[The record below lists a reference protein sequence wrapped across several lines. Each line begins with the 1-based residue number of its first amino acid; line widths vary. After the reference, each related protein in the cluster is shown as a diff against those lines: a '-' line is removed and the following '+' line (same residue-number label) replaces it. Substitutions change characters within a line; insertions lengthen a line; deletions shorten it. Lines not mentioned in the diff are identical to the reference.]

1 MNKLIKWNPA
11 LAGALAA
18 AVSYYAL
25 APLFLRRPLCFA
37 VLFFILTAA
46 ACFFHA
52 MAFLPPALLAGKDGT
67 GHCSP
72 ARRAGLARRAA
83 VFAVFVSGGI
93 LIGFLARGAAF
104 RESVVAPGLPRGGV
118 TGISGTLL
126 DDPRTNSAARGM
138 ANLRLAESAGSGGVR
153 VSAWGRTLVFFPEG
167 SIPRLKEFGRG
178 STIFVE
184 GNFVEP
190 KNNLDG
196 GAMFRASGVHIVKPP
211 SALERL
217 RTRCRLAVIK
227 VFGEKWGG
235 LALALLLGIK
245 DNLDSEL
252 AQKYQ
257 KSGCSY
263 ILALSGMHLAVVSS
277 IIAFALKKP
286 LGLKAAAALGSCF
299 ILLYVYLVGAA
310 PSLNRAALM
319 YIIGAAAMIFSLPK
333 DALQLLALSFIA
345 QIMIDPLSGTSV
357 SFILSYLALAGILI
371 LGGRIEFFTRGRLPP
386 FLSEPLSVSLGA
398 FLATIS
404 ITVFFFGELRFT
416 GIAAGLV
423 MAPLTTLF
431 MMLSIAY
438 LALSFIFPVLNVPL
452 DFALSFLYKALEK
465 IATLA
470 GSAPPLTLKNPAPA
484 VILGIIIPLL
494 VIFLHRLDV
503 KRKYRIDALQ

>member
-1 MNKLIKWNPA
+1 MDKFFKLNPA
-11 LAGALAA
+11 LAAAIGAA
-18 AVSYYAL
+18 AAYYAA
-25 APLFLRRPLCFA
+25 APLFYHRPVFS
-37 VLFFILTAA
+37 VMLFLILTVIVSFFRVLSLLPSALFSGETRPHAA
-46 ACFFHA
+46 
-52 MAFLPPALLAGKDGT
+52 T
-67 GHCSP
+67 G
-72 ARRAGLARRAA
+72 RIRLTKRAA
-83 VFAVFVSGGI
+83 IFAVFFTGGI
-93 LIGFLARGAAF
+93 LAGFFARGAAF
-104 RESVVAPGLPRGGV
+104 RASLVAPGLPRAAI

-126 DDPRTNSAARGM
+126 DDPRTNSSSRGM
-138 ANLRLAESAGSGGVR
+138 ANLRLAESAAAGGVR
-153 VSAWGRTLVFFPEG
+153 ASARGRALVFFPEG

-190 KNNLDG
+190 KNNFDG
-196 GAMFRASGVHIVKPP
+196 GAMFRAKGVHIVKPP

-217 RTRCRLAVIK
+217 RTRCRLSVIDI
-227 VFGEKWGG
+227 FAEKWGG
-235 LALALLLGIK
+235 LALALFLGIK

-286 LGLKAAAALGSCF
+286 LGMKAAAALGSCF

-310 PSLNRAALM
+310 PSLSRAALM
-319 YIIGAAAMIFSLPK
+319 YIIGAVAIVFSFPK
-333 DALQLLALSFIA
+333 NALQLLALSFIA
-345 QIMIDPLSGTSV
+345 QIIIDPLSGTSI

-371 LGGRIEFFTRGRLPP
+371 LGGRIEFFTRGKLPP
-386 FLSEPLSVSLGA
+386 FLSEPLSISLGA

-404 ITVFFFGELRFT
+404 VTVFFFGELRFT
-416 GIAAGLV
+416 GIAAGLI

-438 LALSFIFPVLNVPL
+438 IPLHFIFPPLNIPL
-452 DFALSFLYKALEK
+452 GWALSVLYKLLEK

-470 GSAPPLTLKNPAPA
+470 GSAPPLTIHKPAPA
-484 VILGIIIPLL
+484 IAAGIIIPLL
-494 VIFLHRLDV
+494 VIIFYQLGIN
-503 KRKYRIDALQ
+503 RKYRIDRLH